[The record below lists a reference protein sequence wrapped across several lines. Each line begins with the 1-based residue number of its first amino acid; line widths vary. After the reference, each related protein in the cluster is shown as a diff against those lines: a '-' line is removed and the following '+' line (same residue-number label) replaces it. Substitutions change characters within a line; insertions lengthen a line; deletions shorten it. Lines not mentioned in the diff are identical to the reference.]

1 MNSFLFLIVAAVVA
15 VVLWGLIEPWRQQR
29 RWQRHRERQNMRS
42 TRKSDGTNP
51 ERRTYGE

>member
-29 RWQRHRERQNMRS
+29 RWQRHRERQNKAIDKEIGRH
-42 TRKSDGTNP
+42 
-51 ERRTYGE
+51 